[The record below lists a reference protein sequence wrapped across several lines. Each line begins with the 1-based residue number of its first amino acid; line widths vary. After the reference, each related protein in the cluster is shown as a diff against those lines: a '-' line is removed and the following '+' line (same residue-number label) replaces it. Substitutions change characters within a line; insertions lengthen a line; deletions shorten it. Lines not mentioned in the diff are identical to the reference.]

1 MGGATTGVRTTPLSG
16 DELVDFYERGWLRV
30 GRVIDNATVDRVCE
44 EVARQRRGGGEMDLL
59 DPQHW
64 EKGEGGVP
72 QEPGRNVSF
81 LFNLWRSSDTYRE
94 LVMTPRFGRWA
105 AQALGARRV
114 RVLED
119 NALSKDPHTGGALK
133 WHQDYS
139 YWPLAQPSA
148 VTLWIAL
155 DDVTVDNG
163 AMLMAN
169 GSHLRGEKLPAVFGT
184 GAIYFR
190 ERRPKTVDQIVN
202 PESIGID
209 VEPLTMK
216 AGEAS
221 LHHSLTWHA
230 SGANTTAN
238 PRRAAVCRYVADGTV
253 WLGERR
259 YQYNYSSEQCGLAVG
274 DPIGGE
280 YFPLVPEETA

>member
-1 MGGATTGVRTTPLSG
+1 MSGATSVRIAPLSG
-16 DELVDFYERGWLRV
+16 DELVAFYERGWLRV
-30 GRVIDNATVDRVCE
+30 GRVIDDATLQRVRDEVNKRRRGRE
-44 EVARQRRGGGEMDLL
+44 EVDLL
-59 DPQHW
+59 DPKLW
-64 EKGEGGVP
+64 EKGEGGAP
-72 QEPGRNVSF
+72 QEPGRSVSF
-81 LFNLWRSSDTYRE
+81 LFNLWRVSEVYRD

-105 AQALGARRV
+105 SQVLGARRV

-139 YWPLAQPSA
+139 YWPLAQPAA

-155 DDVTVDNG
+155 DDVTIENG

-184 GAIYFR
+184 GASYFR
-190 ERRPKTVDQIVN
+190 ERRPKTVEQIVD
-202 PESIGID
+202 PKSLGMEI
-209 VEPLTMK
+209 EPVTLQ

-230 SGANTTAN
+230 SGANDTSN
-238 PRRAAVCRYVADGTV
+238 PRRAAVCRYVADGTI

-259 YQYNYSSEQCGLAVG
+259 YEYNYSSEQCGLAVG
-274 DPIGGE
+274 DPISGE
-280 YFPLVPEETA
+280 YFPLVPDYVA